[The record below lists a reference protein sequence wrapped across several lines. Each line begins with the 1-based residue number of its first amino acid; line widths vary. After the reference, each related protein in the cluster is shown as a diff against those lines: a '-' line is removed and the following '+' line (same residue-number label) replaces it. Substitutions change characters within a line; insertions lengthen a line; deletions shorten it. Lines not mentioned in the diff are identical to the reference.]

1 MNKHDFDE
9 FDFDDFEEDGSK
21 RESIQLMPY
30 IRIALK
36 NWKRILVWALCGMV
50 FGILIGF
57 STPKTYTA
65 HALVAPEL
73 VTRSTLSSGL
83 STLASLAGVNMNNLA
98 LSDAMHPDLY
108 PEIIKSTNFY
118 ISLFD
123 MPVKIERG
131 KEVIETDLYDYMVNY
146 NRQPWW
152 NYVFGFPHLAM
163 SGVKSLF
170 AQKEDLDDA
179 EGHDTVDSL
188 RLTKQQEMVVTALS
202 KCVSASIVKKT
213 FAISLNV
220 TMQDRDV
227 AAQLA
232 NAVIER
238 LKQFVRE
245 YRTEKAIETV
255 EYYEVICE
263 EAHAEYLAAQRAAAY
278 YADTHQGVPTQSSRI
293 QLQQLQNEAQLKY
306 QMYNMTAQNLLAS
319 RAKVQQESPVL
330 VVIQPGVAPHYGKP
344 SKVKLGILWG
354 ILAGAIGAFLLV
366 HKEMK
371 NSEA

>member
-9 FDFDDFEEDGSK
+9 FDFDDFEEGGSK

-30 IRIALK
+30 IQIALK
-36 NWKRILVWALCGMV
+36 NWKRILVWALCGV
-50 FGILIGF
+50 VLGILIGF

-123 MPVKIERG
+123 MPVEIVRG
-131 KEVIETDLYDYMVNY
+131 GEVIQTDLYDYMVNY

-152 NYVFGFPHLAM
+152 NYVLGLPHLAM
-163 SGVKSLF
+163 SGVKSLL
-170 AQKEDLDDA
+170 ASKDDLDDA

-188 RLTKQQEMVVTALS
+188 RLTKQQEMVVMALS

-238 LKQFVRE
+238 LKQFVCE
-245 YRTEKAIETV
+245 YRTEKAVETV
-255 EYYEVICE
+255 AYYEVICE

-306 QMYNMTAQNLLAS
+306 QMYNMTAQNLLTS
-319 RAKVQQESPVL
+319 RAKVQQEAPVL
-330 VVIQPGVAPHYGKP
+330 LVIQPGVAPHYGKP

-354 ILAGAIGAFLLV
+354 ILAGALGAFLV
-366 HKEMK
+366 VRKEMK
-371 NSEA
+371 NTEA